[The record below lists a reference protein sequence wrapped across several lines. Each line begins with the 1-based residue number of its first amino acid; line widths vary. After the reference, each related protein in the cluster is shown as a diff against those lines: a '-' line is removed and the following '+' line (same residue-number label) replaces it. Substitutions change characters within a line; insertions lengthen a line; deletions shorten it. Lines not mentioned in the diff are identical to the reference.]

1 MIDDK
6 VEKLTETKP
15 SCPECNKNNVAII
28 FWGFPGND
36 EVIQAIYDKKIVPG
50 GCLISDDDP
59 KWECTDC
66 HHQWGARDEDDY
78 DFDGD
83 LMEDIK

>member
-1 MIDDK
+1 MNNK
-6 VEKLTETKP
+6 NLA
-15 SCPECNKNNVAII
+15 CPQCNKNNVAVI

-36 EVIQAIYDKKIVPG
+36 EIIQAIHDKKIVSG

-66 HHQWGARDEDDY
+66 HHKWGIRDEDEDGW
-78 DFDGD
+78 FDLLNMSGST
-83 LMEDIK
+83 